1 MAQASRSR
9 SAPAFGRGRSRKQ
22 RRLRARLDFGVLNFA
37 KEETML
43 AKRSSRLAF
52 AATITLIG
60 VTPATA
66 QNLCRP
72 TLTINEVLFSPIERP
87 NLERKWT
94 ATVTANTSDCAVDSG
109 GFFDIVFTR
118 LSENAPD
125 LEFRQRFAWSPF
137 SVNVAIDFA
146 ADEAVGQY
154 RIENVTPCVCRD
166 RAAGDRAAANS
177 GWRKQ

>member
-1 MAQASRSR
+1 
-9 SAPAFGRGRSRKQ
+9 
-22 RRLRARLDFGVLNFA
+22 
-37 KEETML
+37 ML
-43 AKRSSRLAF
+43 AMRRSRLAF

-60 VTPATA
+60 VTPAIA

-72 TLTINEVLFSPIERP
+72 TLTINEVLFSPIERS

>member
-1 MAQASRSR
+1 
-9 SAPAFGRGRSRKQ
+9 
-22 RRLRARLDFGVLNFA
+22 
-37 KEETML
+37 ML
-43 AKRSSRLAF
+43 AKRNCTSAF
-52 AATITLIG
+52 LATIIGLISVPQAIG
-60 VTPATA
+60 E
-66 QNLCRP
+66 NLCRP
-72 TLTINEVLFSPIERP
+72 ALTFNEVLFSPIERP
-87 NLERKWT
+87 NLQRKWT

-166 RAAGDRAAANS
+166 RAAEDRAAAN
-177 GWRKQ
+177 GEWRKQ

>member
-1 MAQASRSR
+1 MFTPRTCTAALI
-9 SAPAFGRGRSRKQ
+9 AVIAGLTGLTETRG
-22 RRLRARLDFGVLNFA
+22 
-37 KEETML
+37 
-43 AKRSSRLAF
+43 
-52 AATITLIG
+52 
-60 VTPATA
+60 

-72 TLTINEVLFSPIERP
+72 SLTLSEVQFSPIRMP
-87 NLERKWT
+87 KLQRNWT
-94 ATVTANTSDCAVDSG
+94 AIVTANTTDCAVNSG
-109 GFFDIVFTR
+109 GFFDIVFAR

-146 ADEAVGQY
+146 ADEAAGQY

>member
-1 MAQASRSR
+1 LAEAAGADTGDGNQILKIAITGIAEDTMFAM
-9 SAPAFGRGRSRKQ
+9 
-22 RRLRARLDFGVLNFA
+22 RR
-37 KEETML
+37 
-43 AKRSSRLAF
+43 SRLAF

-72 TLTINEVLFSPIERP
+72 TLSINEVRFSPIEWSS
-87 NLERKWT
+87 LQRKWT

-146 ADEAVGQY
+146 ADEAVEQF
-154 RIENVTPCVCRD
+154 RIEDVTPCVCRD
-166 RAAGDRAAANS
+166 RAAENRAAANS

>member
-1 MAQASRSR
+1 
-9 SAPAFGRGRSRKQ
+9 
-22 RRLRARLDFGVLNFA
+22 
-37 KEETML
+37 ML
-43 AKRSSRLAF
+43 AMRRSKLTF
-52 AATITLIG
+52 AVTLTLIG
-60 VTPATA
+60 LTPAIA

-72 TLTINEVLFSPIERP
+72 NLTINDALLSPIEPP
-87 NLERKWT
+87 NLQRKWT
-94 ATVTANTSDCAVDSG
+94 AIVTANTSECAVNSG
-109 GFFDIVFTR
+109 GLFDIVFTR

-166 RAAGDRAAANS
+166 RASEDRAAAN
-177 GWRKQ
+177 GEWRKQ